1 MAWEGGGQE
10 VLKQVEK
17 ELLGFTGDLGKS
29 PPLSLVSE
37 SPLLAISKNTV
48 QSSGMLTKGG

>member
-1 MAWEGGGQE
+1 MAWEGGGQD

-17 ELLGFTGDLGKS
+17 ELLGLTGDLGKS

-37 SPLLAISKNTV
+37 IPLLAISKNTV
-48 QSSGMLTKGG
+48 HSGMLTKGG